1 MFAPIFHTKQSRVN
15 RVCDVTSTPSRR
27 DYDRS
32 GRQAA
37 SDATRQRILD
47 AASSM
52 VISHGYRGTRIADIA
67 SASDVHV
74 ATVYELVGRKPVILR
89 ELIERAISG
98 QDRAVPAHERDYVVA
113 MRGAPD
119 PRHKLAIYANA
130 MGAIHG
136 RLAPLLLAL
145 RDAATTEPEAA
156 AVWREISQRRATNM
170 RRLVEDLQHAGG
182 LRDDLPIEDAAD
194 FVWATNSPELYTLM
208 CVERGWT
215 PDHYQAWLCDL
226 WSRYLLP
233 RGAT

>member
-1 MFAPIFHTKQSRVN
+1 M
-15 RVCDVTSTPSRR
+15 TSTPSRR

-32 GRQAA
+32 RRQAT

-47 AASSM
+47 AARSI
-52 VISHGYRGTRIADIA
+52 VIRHGYRGTKVADIA

-74 ATVYELVGRKPVILR
+74 ATVYALVGRKPVMLR

-98 QDRAVPAHERDYVVA
+98 ADRAVPADERDYVIA
-113 MRGAPD
+113 MRATAE
-119 PRHKLAIYANA
+119 PRRKLAIYAKA
-130 MGAIHG
+130 MGAIHV

-156 AVWREISQRRATNM
+156 AVWRDISERRATNM

-182 LRDDLPIEDAAD
+182 LRHDLPIEDAAD

-208 CVERGWT
+208 CVERSWT
-215 PDHYQAWLCDL
+215 PDHYEAWLVDL

-233 RGAT
+233 GGHR